1 MTNNLSQM
9 RMYALV
15 ATVLVVLLLV
25 VQMFALRSFAAKS
38 QEFAITKEGVTSSK
52 SQVEAK
58 AKLLSEYKSLKN
70 SAPKEKMNPE
80 SALELYTI
88 VDKALN
94 DNAIEHTNRSSSA
107 GTVEQGG
114 ALQIQIDFRGSY
126 YGLLKA
132 LAALRDAKYLM
143 RISTF
148 HLNGEDNGRVS
159 GSMTVLSTVK
169 S

>member
-1 MTNNLSQM
+1 MINSPSQM

-15 ATVLVVLLLV
+15 ATVLVALLLI
-25 VQMFALRSFAAKS
+25 VQVFAFRSFEAKS
-38 QEFAITKEGVTSSK
+38 QELALIKEGVASSK

-58 AKLLSEYKSLKN
+58 AKLVSEYKTLKN
-70 SAPKEKMNPE
+70 SAPKEKVNPG

-94 DNAIEHTNRSSSA
+94 DNAIEHTNKSSSA
-107 GTVEQGG
+107 ATAEQGG

-132 LAALRDAKYLM
+132 LATLRDAGYLM

-148 HLNGEDNGRVS
+148 QLNGEDNGRVN